1 MKTIRLT
8 ILLSWLSLL
17 SIQAKP
23 VGVGFTGVME
33 LKHGFIILECAVN
46 GIPGNYILDSG
57 APGLIINK
65 TDNLLAIHAQPLLGV
80 NDSIRAD
87 YVFVDSFEWQGLIH
101 RNVPALEMDVTLLEK
116 ALGIPIAGLI
126 GFNLFKGYYVN
137 INFQDN
143 IIALTS
149 RKQEIKD
156 QSSFELKMTQNGHLN
171 VVTISSHGVQ
181 LKLALDTGSNRN
193 LIDLGTARRHFT
205 NAKHMGTIHLL
216 GVNMEPTLRTKI
228 AIEDFQVGKTKET
241 AIFVA
246 TDISPTNEQLD
257 YPIDGI
263 LGQEFLNNYNLLID
277 KKQRSVRFYK
287 MNEKSIA
294 YSDDK

>member
-1 MKTIRLT
+1 MALSSLYWVYTIVFSAGH
-8 ILLSWLSLL
+8 LL
-17 SIQAKP
+17 I
-23 VGVGFTGVME
+23 
-33 LKHGFIILECAVN
+33 
-46 GIPGNYILDSG
+46 
-57 APGLIINK
+57 
-65 TDNLLAIHAQPLLGV
+65 
-80 NDSIRAD
+80 
-87 YVFVDSFEWQGLIH
+87 DSFEWQGLVH
-101 RNVPALEMDVTLLEK
+101 RNVPALEMDFTLLEK
-116 ALGIPIAGLI
+116 ALGMRIDGLI
-126 GFNLFKGYYVN
+126 GFDLFKGYYVN

-149 RKQEIKD
+149 RRLEIKD

-171 VVTISSHGVQ
+171 VVTISNDGVR

-193 LIDLGTARRHFT
+193 LIDLGTAKRHFT
-205 NAKHMGTIHLL
+205 NAKPMGTINLL
-216 GVNMEPTLRTKI
+216 GVNMEPKLRTKLE
-228 AIEDFQVGKTKET
+228 IEDFQVGKRKET

-277 KKQRSVRFYK
+277 KKQRSVRFYE